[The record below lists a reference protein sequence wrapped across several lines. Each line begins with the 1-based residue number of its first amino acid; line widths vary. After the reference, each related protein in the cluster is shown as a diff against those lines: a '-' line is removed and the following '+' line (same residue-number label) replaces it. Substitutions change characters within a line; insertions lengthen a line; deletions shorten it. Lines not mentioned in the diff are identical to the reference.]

1 MHWKQYIW
9 RSLSIADGTGSN
21 GCMYSWSIT
30 AGATFLCTE
39 QYLCVH
45 NYNSSSAADTVP
57 LCLFIV
63 LLERGL
69 FYAMLN
75 MAWIKYIHSLSK
87 EIFSILFLS
96 FFPTQRR
103 HNDFHSSKKLI
114 YKFLI
119 LTALKNNEIM
129 EYSKIL
135 LSEEIRV

>member
-1 MHWKQYIW
+1 MHQKQSW
-9 RSLSIADGTGSN
+9 RSLSIADGTGFI
-21 GCMYSWSIT
+21 GWVYSWAIT
-30 AGATFLCTE
+30 AGDTFLYTE

-45 NYNSSSAADTVP
+45 NYKSLSATDT
-57 LCLFIV
+57 LCLFMV

-75 MAWIKYIHSLSK
+75 MVWIKYICSLSK
-87 EIFSILFLS
+87 DISSNLFLS

-103 HNDFHSSKKLI
+103 CNDFHSSKKWS
-114 YKFLI
+114 KNFLI

-135 LSEEIRV
+135 FSEEIRV